1 MFSDSTSLMGRNPCM
16 AVVVGVGAAT
26 SLSKPSQPVIC
37 SKHGG
42 QSGGMT
48 AMISATI
55 HASFPQR
62 LHRLTFPMLSPFP
75 QGLLHGLSF
84 LLHRVLVFFP
94 GSHKDV
100 PSVHFSDDST
110 PQEGLI
116 APQLEPSDCDFPFL
130 WRCDPEVSDIE

>member
-1 MFSDSTSLMGRNPCM
+1 M
-16 AVVVGVGAAT
+16 AVVVGVGTAT
-26 SLSKPSQPVIC
+26 SLAKSSRPVIC

-84 LLHRVLVFFP
+84 LLRRVVVFFP
-94 GSHKDV
+94 GFHKDV
-100 PSVHFSDDST
+100 PTVHFSDNST
-110 PQEGLI
+110 PQDGLM
-116 APQLEPSDCDFPFL
+116 APQFEPGDCYFAIL
-130 WRCDPEVSDIE
+130 WRFDPEVSDIE